1 MKLHGDHPPSS
12 PVAKT
17 HQAAVKQSDAEHRV
31 GLNIG
36 LKLATIANSEEVAA
50 LLLRPYSGHSLPLLT
65 LHF

>member
-1 MKLHGDHPPSS
+1 MERWRNLHGDHPPSS
-12 PVAKT
+12 PVART

-36 LKLATIANSEEVAA
+36 LKAGNSGVTS
-50 LLLRPYSGHSLPLLT
+50 LLLRSGHSLPLLT